1 MNIIVACVNS
11 IIMYIYICIYIY
23 IYNATYCIGPVPGG
37 EHGAL
42 RRRRGS
48 LDRLKAP
55 QALQQSVQAL
65 ASLPAQTPLNVGL
78 SATSSLSLHTEE
90 GGSGEGRRIHPHNAA
105 EGCRY
110 PVRWAHIGVVYA
122 CTSSIS

>member
-1 MNIIVACVNS
+1 MCKLNYYV
-11 IIMYIYICIYIY
+11 YIYVY

-65 ASLPAQTPLNVGL
+65 ASLPAQTPLNVRL

-90 GGSGEGRRIHPHNAA
+90 GGSGGGGGYTLTTRRRGA
-105 EGCRY
+105 G
-110 PVRWAHIGVVYA
+110 
-122 CTSSIS
+122 TQ

>member
-1 MNIIVACVNS
+1 M
-11 IIMYIYICIYIY
+11 
-23 IYNATYCIGPVPGG
+23 PGG

-65 ASLPAQTPLNVGL
+65 ASLPAQTPLNVRL

-90 GGSGEGRRIHPHNAA
+90 GGSGGGA
-105 EGCRY
+105 EDTPSQRGGGVQVPSEVGTHRC
-110 PVRWAHIGVVYA
+110 VVYA